1 MADGQVVFEITGDER
16 PINQSVRNVTDTIRR
31 ESRNWDNAVDQ
42 SSDNMTSA
50 MNKAF
55 DVNRIK
61 TWALQAAKSLLDFGK
76 QAIEAASDLAEV
88 QNVVDT
94 TFGDNSGVIDRWA
107 KNAISQFG
115 LTETKAKQFASTLG
129 AMMKSA
135 GMSGDSIVTMSTD
148 LAGLAADMASFYNLD
163 FETSFNKLRAGI
175 SGETEPLK
183 QLGINMSQANLEA
196 FALQQGLGKTYKE
209 MNQGEQIMLRYQY
222 IMQATSDAQGD
233 FADTADGFAN
243 GTRLL
248 QSNIEALKT
257 NIGGLIEGPLGRLIS
272 DINSLF
278 SDGHTRTVLDDFA
291 DIDAETEQK
300 LAKIEATVDTANA
313 LTDVLDEIKGKTGE
327 AMSGLADSVG
337 NVPAIPEDTAT
348 NAGKLAD
355 SLEKMSKTEIKQDK
369 LKIAEIGQAKVDHY
383 NGVAASMST
392 IAESVNKLDES
403 NFTEESPPIKAM
415 ASLETHVVNA
425 DGSVKTLKDNLEGL
439 NTQKAQD
446 KAEELAEA
454 MEPVA
459 GNTEAASTASEAWLK
474 TCEKLVNTL
483 PGLSTIINTQTGEIE
498 GGTDAVREYVAQWGE
513 IQTKMAN
520 INRLQQ
526 YEAALAQNKE
536 QEDELYIDAAKK
548 YQLMKI
554 NAEKYIEWMKSKGQ
568 WWETKEEAK
577 AWLAKEAGVDISEI
591 TDEVYYNYAALQGSF
606 NGQYKDRKK
615 LNELMNDAGEAKR
628 VYEDNVQANKEAA
641 EAVSAYRE
649 DQEQELTTKDRSIII
664 NEKAQEALKSL
675 TARVDEAKAAMQEYK
690 DQAVEATLESV
701 NKLIHGFEKIEMP
714 KTEDMPTMQTMSEGL
729 QSQLDFM
736 QEYSEN
742 LKAAKEAGL
751 SDELLAELSDGS
763 KESAAYLKAIA
774 QDPSRIKEINDKYK
788 EVTEYKK
795 TFAEDLADNQLK
807 VDEAY
812 KELNDSVK
820 KAEDDLD
827 KATKLIADN
836 IGNNTQEIANQINDH
851 LPAVQSAIDNLNEIL
866 SGVNIPTIYV
876 PFTSTRDGG
885 DTGEHVSGSFA
896 SGLDYVPHDDF
907 LARLHEGEAI
917 LTAEENRV
925 WQSMRAS
932 KNGIDYNQLGSVM
945 RDNVHPG
952 GNVYLNGR
960 VVGSVISDMQGNQY
974 RNLQRSGWQS

>member
-1 MADGQVVFEITGDER
+1 MADGQVVFEITGDDR

-31 ESRNWDNAVDQ
+31 ESRNWDEAVDQ
-42 SSDNMTSA
+42 STDNMTAA

-61 TWALQAAKSLLDFGK
+61 GWALQAAKSLLDFGK

-94 TFGDNSGVIDRWA
+94 TFGDNSGTIDRWA

-135 GMSGDSIVTMSTD
+135 GLSGESIVSMSTD
-148 LAGLAADMASFYNLD
+148 LAGLSADMASFYNLD
-163 FETSFNKLRAGI
+163 FETAFNKLRAGI

-196 FALQQGLGKTYKE
+196 FALQQGLGKAYKE
-209 MNQGEQIMLRYQY
+209 MSQGEQIMLRYQY
-222 IMQATSDAQGD
+222 IMQATADAQGD

-257 NIGGLIEGPLGRLIS
+257 NIGGLLQGPLNELIQGV
-272 DINSLF
+272 NSLF
-278 SDGHTRTVLDDFA
+278 GERDERTVLDDFA
-291 DIDAETEQK
+291 DIDADTERK
-300 LAKIEATVDTANA
+300 LAKITDTVNQAKA
-313 LTDVLDEIKGKTGE
+313 LNSILVDIQTQTNGAV
-327 AMSGLADSVG
+327 SGLATAIGDL
-337 NVPAIPEDTAT
+337 PAIPDNTVQ
-348 NAGKLAD
+348 NAGDLAD
-355 SLEKMSKTEIKQDK
+355 SLEKMSKTEIKQNK
-369 LKIAEIGQAKVDHY
+369 LQIAEISQAKVQNY
-383 NGVAASMST
+383 NGVSTSMKT
-392 IAESVNKLDES
+392 IADSVEKLDNS
-403 NFTEESPPIKAM
+403 GFTEDSGVVKAVDKM
-415 ASLETHVVNA
+415 AQSSGALVDLGNGFVAVTQ
-425 DGSVKTLKDNLEGL
+425 NLEGL
-439 NTQKAQD
+439 NTQKA
-446 KAEELAEA
+446 EEKVSGLADA
-454 MEPVA
+454 VEPVA
-459 GNTEAASTASEAWLK
+459 EKTEAATSASELWLS
-474 TCEKLVNTL
+474 TCQELVKTL
-483 PGLSTIINTQTGEIE
+483 PGLSSIINVQTGEIE
-498 GGTDAVREYVAQWGE
+498 GGTEAVKAYIDQWGE
-513 IQTKMAN
+513 MQSNMAMLDNIQQK
-520 INRLQQ
+520 
-526 YEAALAQNKE
+526 EKALAAYD
-536 QEDELYIDAAKK
+536 EDISQKRLNYLVSAKRERE
-548 YQLMKI
+548 
-554 NAEKYIEWMKSKGQ
+554 AREKYIQAYKAEIEQLRAAGYTVSDMTEADMTSEHAAYIADNEKEHTSELV
-568 WWETKEEAK
+568 ETAKAYRKVSLETAGYEKELSAANHAREEAVQ
-577 AWLAKEAGVDISEI
+577 A
-591 TDEVYYNYAALQGSF
+591 
-606 NGQYKDRKK
+606 
-615 LNELMNDAGEAKR
+615 LNEERVTVIDGMNTQQRAVLINEEASNALVKLKARVEDA
-628 VYEDNVQANKEAA
+628 EAA
-641 EAVSAYRE
+641 M
-649 DQEQELTTKDRSIII
+649 K
-664 NEKAQEALKSL
+664 
-675 TARVDEAKAAMQEYK
+675 EYK

-701 NKLIHGFEKIEMP
+701 NKLVKGFEKIEMP
-714 KTEDMPTMQTMSEGL
+714 KPEDMPTMQTMSEGL

-774 QDPSRIKEINDKYK
+774 QDPSRIEEINNKYK

-795 TFAEDLADNQLK
+795 TFAEDLAENQLA

-812 KELNDSVK
+812 KELNDSVE
-820 KAEDDLD
+820 KANKDLD
-827 KATKLIADN
+827 DATKIIAEN
-836 IGNNTQEIANQINDH
+836 IGNNTEEIANQINDH
-851 LPAVQSAIDNLNEIL
+851 LPSVQSAIDNLNEIL

-876 PFTSTRDGG
+876 PFTSTREGG
-885 DTGEHVSGSFA
+885 DAGEHVSGSFA

-945 RDNVHPG
+945 RDNVKPG

>member
-1 MADGQVVFEITGDER
+1 MADGQVVFEITGDDR

-31 ESRNWDNAVDQ
+31 ESRNWDDAVDQ
-42 SSDNMTSA
+42 STDNMTAA

-61 TWALQAAKSLLDFGK
+61 GWALQAAKSLLDFGK

-94 TFGDNSGVIDRWA
+94 TFGDNSGTIDRWA

-135 GMSGDSIVTMSTD
+135 GLSGESIVSMSTD
-148 LAGLAADMASFYNLD
+148 LAGLSADMASFYNLD
-163 FETSFNKLRAGI
+163 FETAFNKLRAGI

-196 FALQQGLGKTYKE
+196 FALQQGLGKAYKE
-209 MNQGEQIMLRYQY
+209 MSQGEQIMLRYQY
-222 IMQATSDAQGD
+222 IMQATADAQGD

-257 NIGGLIEGPLGRLIS
+257 NIGGLLQGPLNKLIQGV
-272 DINSLF
+272 NSLF
-278 SDGHTRTVLDDFA
+278 GERDERTVLDDFA
-291 DIDAETEQK
+291 DIDAETERK
-300 LAKIEATVDTANA
+300 LTKIADTVDQA
-313 LTDVLDEIKGKTGE
+313 KTLNSILADIERNTNG
-327 AMSGLADSVG
+327 AVSGLASAIGDI
-337 NVPAIPEDTAT
+337 PAIPDNTTE

-355 SLEKMSKTEIKQDK
+355 SLEKMSKVEIKQNR
-369 LKIAEIGQAKVDHY
+369 LQIADISQAKVEHY
-383 NGVAASMST
+383 NGMSESMSS
-392 IAESVNKLDES
+392 IADSVEKLDNS
-403 NFTEESPPIKAM
+403 NFSEESGVVKAVDKL
-415 ASLETHVVNA
+415 AQSSGAFVDLGNGFDA
-425 DGSVKTLKDNLEGL
+425 VKQNLEGL
-439 NTQKAQD
+439 NTQT
-446 KAEELAEA
+446 AEEKVKGLADA
-454 MEPVA
+454 VEPVA
-459 GNTEAASTASEAWLK
+459 EKTESAATASGMWLS
-474 TCEKLVNTL
+474 TCERLVQTL

-498 GGTDAVREYVAQWGE
+498 GGTEAVKAYIDQWNEVQTNMVLLDNIKQKEQALASYDEEVSNKRLDYLVYARRERQAKERYRQARQAEIEELRAQGYDVADLREEEINNEDAAYLVKEQSKYHSKEVV
-513 IQTKMAN
+513 
-520 INRLQQ
+520 
-526 YEAALAQNKE
+526 EAAKAYRAASLETSKYE
-536 QEDELYIDAAKK
+536 QSWSE
-548 YQLMKI
+548 
-554 NAEKYIEWMKSKGQ
+554 AEK
-568 WWETKEEAK
+568 A
-577 AWLAKEAGVDISEI
+577 
-591 TDEVYYNYAALQGSF
+591 
-606 NGQYKDRKK
+606 R
-615 LNELMNDAGEAKR
+615 
-628 VYEDNVQANKEAA
+628 KEAA
-641 EAVSAYRE
+641 KALEEERITVIDEMDTQQRAT
-649 DQEQELTTKDRSIII
+649 LI
-664 NEKAQEALKSL
+664 NEEAQGALKSL

-701 NKLIHGFEKIEMP
+701 NKLVKGFEKIEMP
-714 KTEDMPTMQTMSEGL
+714 KPEDMPTMQTMSEGL

-742 LKAAKEAGL
+742 LKAAKAAGL

-774 QDPSRIKEINDKYK
+774 QDPSRIEEINNKYK

-795 TFAEDLADNQLK
+795 TFAEDLAENQLA

-827 KATKLIADN
+827 KATKLIAEN
-836 IGNNTQEIANQINDH
+836 IGNNTEEIANQINDH
-851 LPAVQSAIDNLNEIL
+851 LPSVQSAIDNLNEIL

-876 PFTSTRDGG
+876 PFTSTREGG
-885 DTGEHVSGSFA
+885 DAGEHVSGSFA

-945 RDNVHPG
+945 RDNVKPG